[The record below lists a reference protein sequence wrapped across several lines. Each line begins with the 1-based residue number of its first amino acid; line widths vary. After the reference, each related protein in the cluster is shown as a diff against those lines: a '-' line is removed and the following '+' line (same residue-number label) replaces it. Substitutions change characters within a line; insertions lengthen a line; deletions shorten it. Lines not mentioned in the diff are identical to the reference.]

1 VGRSEGSGNPG
12 QQCRHDQPAHPGRRR
27 EQRRDGERR
36 GGVPGRAS
44 HVDGWP
50 GEQPYEHEHGHD
62 REHAERD
69 APATGQRGQPA
80 AGQRAA
86 GRAAAD
92 GRQAVDRARRL
103 RVMSTP
109 VDVVLMGIR
118 MPVLDGLTATRELL
132 AEPVEPPT
140 RVLVLTTFDIDD
152 YVYDALRASGF
163 LLKTPPPL
171 SSLPRSGWSPP
182 ATRCSPRR

>member
-1 VGRSEGSGNPG
+1 
-12 QQCRHDQPAHPGRRR
+12 
-27 EQRRDGERR
+27 
-36 GGVPGRAS
+36 
-44 HVDGWP
+44 
-50 GEQPYEHEHGHD
+50 
-62 REHAERD
+62 
-69 APATGQRGQPA
+69 
-80 AGQRAA
+80 
-86 GRAAAD
+86 
-92 GRQAVDRARRL
+92 
-103 RVMSTP
+103 MSTP